1 MKVTTK
7 VVNVTPTMAKSWLD
21 KYNKRNRHIRDGAIN
36 NYANDMREGR
46 WELTHQGIAFYDDG
60 VLADGQHRL
69 LAVIRANRNVEF
81 MVTHGLPKKSG
92 AVLDQHSK
100 RQAHDA
106 IAIGGLAEGTNRNIV
121 AITRFLMSNMGT
133 TTKPKSVHDI
143 ACFIKKHFAALQ
155 KIDQMV
161 LSKKRQ
167 VTHAGILSVYVCALL
182 AGEPEEKL
190 ARFVKVMYTGE
201 PAGPHENAAI
211 RLREHLLMTPNAW
224 VGAARA
230 ETCKRAMRALHAFVR
245 EQPLGRLSV
254 PPEFIY
260 SMPEA

>member
-21 KYNKRNRHIRDGAIN
+21 KYNKRNRHVREGAIK
-36 NYANDMREGR
+36 NYADDMREGR
-46 WELTHQGIAFYDDG
+46 WELTHQGIAFYEDG

-69 LAVIRANRNVEF
+69 LAVIKANRDVQF
-81 MVTHGLPKKSG
+81 MVTHGLPKKAG

-106 IAIGGLAEGTNRNIV
+106 IAIGGLAEGANRNIV
-121 AITRFLMSNMGT
+121 AIARFLMSNMGT

-143 ACFIKKHFAALQ
+143 AGFVKKYCEPLN
-155 KIDQMV
+155 KVDRMV

-182 AGEPEEKL
+182 AGESEEKI
-190 ARFVKVMYTGE
+190 ARFSRVMYTGE

-211 RLREHLLMTPNAW
+211 RLREYLLMTPNAW
-224 VGAARA
+224 VGAIRA
-230 ETCKRAMRALHAFVR
+230 ETCKRAMRALHAFIR
-245 EQPLGRLSV
+245 EQPLGRLAA
-254 PPEFIY
+254 PAEFIY
-260 SMPEA
+260 AIPEE

>member
-1 MKVTTK
+1 
-7 VVNVTPTMAKSWLD
+7 MAKSWLG
-21 KYNKRNRHIRDGAIN
+21 KYNKRNRHVRDGAIK
-36 NYANDMREGR
+36 NYADDMKEGR
-46 WELTHQGIAFYDDG
+46 WELTHQGIAFYEDG

-69 LAVIRANRNVEF
+69 MAVVRANCDVPF

-121 AITRFLMSNMGT
+121 AIARFLMSNMGT

-143 ACFIKKHFAALQ
+143 AGFIKKYYEVLH
-155 KIDQMV
+155 KVDRMV
-161 LSKKRQ
+161 ISKKRQ

-182 AGEPEEKL
+182 AGESEEKI
-190 ARFVKVMYTGE
+190 ARFSKVMYTGE

-211 RLREHLLMTPNAW
+211 RLREYLLMTPNAW
-224 VGAARA
+224 VGSIRA
-230 ETCKRAMRALHAFVR
+230 ETCKRAMRALQAFIK
-245 EQPLGRLSV
+245 EQPLGRLAA
-254 PPEFIY
+254 PAEFIY
-260 SMPEA
+260 AVPEE